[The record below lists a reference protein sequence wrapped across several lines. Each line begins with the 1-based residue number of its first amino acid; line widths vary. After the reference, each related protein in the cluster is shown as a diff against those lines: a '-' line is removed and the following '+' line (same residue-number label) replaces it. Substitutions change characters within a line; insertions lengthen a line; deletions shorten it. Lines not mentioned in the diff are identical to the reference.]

1 VRRLLVGLFAL
12 SADSGRAELA
22 TILDVF
28 VGRHPVDVCEVCLQ
42 NVMR

>member
-1 VRRLLVGLFAL
+1 VYVVCWSFCSQCD
-12 SADSGRAELA
+12 SARAELA